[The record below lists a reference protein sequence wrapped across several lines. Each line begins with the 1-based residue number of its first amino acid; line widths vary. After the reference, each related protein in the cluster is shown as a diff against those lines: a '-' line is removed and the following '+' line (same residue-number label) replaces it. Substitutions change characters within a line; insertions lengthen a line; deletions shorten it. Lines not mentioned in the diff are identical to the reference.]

1 MTDTQNSAPRTG
13 VILAAGLGT
22 RLREGPTSNALK
34 PLASVADTSLVIR
47 TLNSLEIAGC
57 STIVVVLGFHADEL
71 REVIGGSYGGSATL
85 EFVTNH
91 KYELKNGISVLCAR
105 DHVSDPFI
113 LTMADHVLD
122 DAIMHLA
129 REHTPPKDGATL
141 LVDYKLDTIF
151 DMDDATKVVAVD
163 GKIVEISKQLTE
175 FNCVDTGV
183 FVCTP
188 QLMDEIEKVYD
199 ATGDASLSDG
209 VGALARRGCMHVL
222 DIGDAFWQDVDTPE
236 MLAHAELILRERRAA
251 FEAERG

>member
-1 MTDTQNSAPRTG
+1 
-13 VILAAGLGT
+13 LAAGLGT
-22 RLREGPTSNALK
+22 RLREGPSPNALK

-47 TLNSLEIAGC
+47 TLNSLELAGC
-57 STIVVVLGFHADEL
+57 QTIVIVLGYHADEL
-71 REVIGGSYGGSATL
+71 RQAIRASYRGGAAL

-91 KYELKNGISVLCAR
+91 NYELKNGISVLCAR
-105 DHVSDPFI
+105 DHVSDPFV

-129 REHTPPKDGATL
+129 REHTPPADGATL

-151 DMDDATKVVAVD
+151 DMDDATKVRAVD
-163 GKIVEISKQLTE
+163 GKIVEIGKQLTD

-188 QLMDEIEKVYD
+188 RLMDEIEAVYL
-199 ATGDASLSDG
+199 AHGDASLSDG
-209 VGALARRGCMHVL
+209 VGALANNGRMHVL

-236 MLAHAELILRERRAA
+236 MLAHAEVILRQRRAA
-251 FEAERG
+251 FSAGQPPRAAKSSA